1 MVHPYN
7 EILSS
12 SMEKGDKDM
21 KRIIKKRQRKKRIIE
36 RIIRWNV
43 SVCITILF

>member
-1 MVHPYN
+1 MVYSYN

-12 SMEKGDKDM
+12 STEKGDKGM

-43 SVCITILF
+43 SVYITILF